1 MKVVDPQGR
10 TWRVSRRWVPWRR
23 RLRVD
28 GGPDIPGGGNL
39 GDDPISLIIGLLL
52 FILVLPF
59 LVIAGIALLE
69 MLLLLLLVP
78 FVIAGRILFGRQ
90 WRIEVREGWTPVWDA
105 PAGSWQE
112 SGQAIDA
119 VAAGLRQGLGLAE
132 ATRPLGGPR

>member
-1 MKVVDPQGR
+1 MKVVDPQGG

-39 GDDPISLIIGLLL
+39 GDDPISLIIGLIL

-90 WRIEVREGWTPVWDA
+90 WRIEVRDM
-105 PAGSWQE
+105 
-112 SGQAIDA
+112 
-119 VAAGLRQGLGLAE
+119 
-132 ATRPLGGPR
+132 